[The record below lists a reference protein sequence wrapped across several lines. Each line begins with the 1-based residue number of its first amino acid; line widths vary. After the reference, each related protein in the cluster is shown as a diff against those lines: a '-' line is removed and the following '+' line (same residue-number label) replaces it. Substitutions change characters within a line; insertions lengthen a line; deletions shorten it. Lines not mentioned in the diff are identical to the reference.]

1 MLRVAPKA
9 ASNRYPYLLS
19 SCSRA
24 QIFSSYIQMRQYVI
38 WRSGEASM
46 YTIFPSFIG
55 GRVEFFD
62 FHNGIMNLI
71 E

>member
-9 ASNRYPYLLS
+9 ASNRYPYFLS
-19 SCSRA
+19 SCGRA
-24 QIFSSYIQMRQYVI
+24 QIFLSYIQMRPYVI
-38 WRSGEASM
+38 WRSGGASM

-55 GRVEFFD
+55 GRVAFFD
-62 FHNGIMNLI
+62 FYNGIMNLI

>member
-19 SCSRA
+19 
-24 QIFSSYIQMRQYVI
+24 
-38 WRSGEASM
+38 M

-55 GRVEFFD
+55 GRVAFFD
-62 FHNGIMNLI
+62 FYNGIMNLI

>member
-19 SCSRA
+19 SCGRA
-24 QIFSSYIQMRQYVI
+24 QIILSYIQMRQYVI

-46 YTIFPSFIG
+46 YTIFPLIIG
-55 GRVEFFD
+55 GRVAFFD
-62 FHNGIMNLI
+62 FYNGIMNLI